1 MARRADPT
9 PGHQRLLGLLAV
21 AGLAAATAFAFGRVF
36 AGRLPTWE
44 LVAAALASVAIA
56 ALFERRGL
64 LLATLASLAGLVLA
78 ITWIVL
84 PQTAWFGLPTLRTL
98 RAVGRSL
105 EYVGQQARL
114 RVAPTPPLPP
124 LMLAAVTAVWTAS
137 FSAHA
142 LAIRAGSPLL
152 AVLPPIALVG
162 FADTVLDDGA
172 RPVYAVVLLCAAL
185 AVIFSDGLRRIRQW
199 GPVWSSS
206 RSHRLGASV
215 KGSRPVAAAVVLAA
229 VLVPGILP
237 GFRSGPL
244 VDVSTDAG
252 EGFGLEPFVSI
263 QSQLDEQEAR
273 DLFEVHA
280 EEGSY
285 WRLYALDQF
294 DGGTFT
300 SSDPLA
306 EERGLQFES
315 PAQLPQRDGNVT
327 PEDAVRRSYVFR
339 TLTQMQA
346 PWLPMPHRTE
356 EITLTDGGFTYDSY
370 LNQAVVDGGLDEGF
384 EYSLKAADV
393 LPTAPELDAASA
405 EFLTPQEYG
414 DFTSV
419 PEPIGGQLE
428 QIARSWTTEAPTAY
442 RQVLEIQRRFQNEFA
457 YDPGVDL
464 VDDGDTDALL
474 RFLTETRVGMC
485 QQFSVAMAAMVR
497 SLGIPARVASGYQSG
512 TETEDGTFLVQT
524 KDAHAWVEVFFP
536 GYGWLPFEPTPGRGV
551 RPAAMVDTYLNP
563 TAPAPSGPDPSA
575 NPEQNPLGPGGAGGE
590 ECEAAGVPGQL
601 CNSDFL
607 NPGAPRGVDALP
619 PGFLPGQ
626 GAAPPLEDESGYS
639 VPYRW
644 ILLGLLVLA
653 GILLIVIPV
662 VKASARRVV
671 LRRSREPREHVLAAY
686 RVFDGEAADI
696 GMGRREGETL
706 EEHRAR
712 LAATVAFSD
721 GHLGRLTDAAERAA
735 YGSTDPTREEA
746 DASVRDAHVAI
757 KDLRKQAGML
767 RRIVGTYRPG
777 L

>member
-84 PQTAWFGLPTLRTL
+84 PQTAWYGLPTLRTL

-105 EYVGQQARL
+105 EYVGQQARV

-206 RSHRLGASV
+206 RSHRLGSSV
-215 KGSRPVAAAVVLAA
+215 RGSRPVAAAVVLAA

-244 VDVSTDAG
+244 VDLSTESG
-252 EGFGLEPFVSI
+252 QGFDMNGFISI
-263 QSQLDEQEAR
+263 QAQLDDDEPV
-273 DLFEVHA
+273 DLFEIDA
-280 EEGSY
+280 EEGRY
-285 WRLYALDQF
+285 WRTRAYDVF
-294 DGGTFT
+294 DGTNF
-300 SSDPLA
+300 SNSDPLSREGALVYSPPA
-306 EERGLQFES
+306 E
-315 PAQLPQRDGNVT
+315 LPPVGEAV
-327 PEDAVRRSYVFR
+327 PEDAPSRSYVFR
-339 TLTQMQA
+339 ILQGTEA
-346 PWLPMPHRTE
+346 PWLPLPQGTE
-356 EITLTDGGFTYDSY
+356 SLNIPVDQIRYDPTDGQV
-370 LNQAVVDGGLDEGF
+370 LVDGGLDEAL
-384 EYSLKAADV
+384 EYSVKARSVVPTPGQLDASSLEMLTREQYGRWADV
-393 LPTAPELDAASA
+393 PDTLDPRIHDLAV
-405 EFLTPQEYG
+405 Q
-414 DFTSV
+414 
-419 PEPIGGQLE
+419 
-428 QIARSWTTEAPTAY
+428 WTEGEANPY
-442 RQVLEIQRRFQNEFA
+442 RQVLAIQRRLQSDFA
-457 YDPGVDL
+457 YDRGVDL
-464 VDDGDTDALL
+464 MGSTDALL
-474 RFLTETRVGMC
+474 EFLTETKVGAC

-497 SLGIPARVASGYQSG
+497 SLGYPARIASGYQAG
-512 TETEDGTFLVQT
+512 TETEDGTFLV
-524 KDAHAWVEVFFP
+524 KSSDAHAWVEVLFP
-536 GYGWLPFEPTPGRGV
+536 DYGWLVFEPTPGRGV

-563 TAPAPSGPDPSA
+563 TAPAPRGPDPSV
-575 NPEQNPLGPGGAGGE
+575 PEPGPLPGGPGGQG
-590 ECEAAGVPGQL
+590 CEGIPGQL
-601 CNSDFL
+601 CNADIL
-607 NPGAPRGVDALP
+607 NPGAPGGADALP
-619 PGFLPGQ
+619 PGFLG
-626 GAAPPLEDESGYS
+626 GGAPPPSLEDESGYS

-644 ILLGLLVLA
+644 ILLGLLALGA
-653 GILLIVIPV
+653 ILLIVIPI

-712 LAATVAFSD
+712 LMATVAFSD
-721 GHLGRLTDAAERAA
+721 GHLGRLTDAAGRAA
-735 YGSTDPTREEA
+735 YGSADPSREEA

-757 KDLRKQAGML
+757 KDLRKQAGLL

>member
-206 RSHRLGASV
+206 RSHRLGSSV

-244 VDVSTDAG
+244 VDVSTDSG
-252 EGFGLEPFVSI
+252 QGFDLNGFISI
-263 QSQLDEQEAR
+263 QAQLDDDEPV
-273 DLFEVHA
+273 DLFEVDA
-280 EEGSY
+280 EEGRY
-285 WRLYALDQF
+285 WRTRAYEVF
-294 DGGTFT
+294 DGANFS
-300 SSDPLA
+300 SSDPLSEEGALVYTPPA
-306 EERGLQFES
+306 E
-315 PAQLPQRDGNVT
+315 LPGGGEAAVPD
-327 PEDAVRRSYVFR
+327 DAPSRSYVFR
-339 TLTQMQA
+339 ILQGTEA
-346 PWLPMPHRTE
+346 PWLPLPQGTE
-356 EITLTDGGFTYDSY
+356 SLNVAVDQFRYDPFDGQV
-370 LNQAVVDGGLDEGF
+370 LVDGGLDAAL
-384 EYSLKAADV
+384 EYSAKARWVA
-393 LPTAPELDAASA
+393 PTPAQLDAASL
-405 EFLTPQEYG
+405 EMLNPEQYG
-414 DFTSV
+414 DWTRV
-419 PEPIGGQLE
+419 PDSLDPRVRELALAWTAAEPN
-428 QIARSWTTEAPTAY
+428 PY
-442 RQVLEIQRRFQNEFA
+442 RKVLAIQDRLRAGADFS
-457 YDPGVDL
+457 YDKNVDL
-464 VDDGDTDALL
+464 MDSSDALL
-474 RFLTETRVGMC
+474 EFLTETRVGAC

-497 SLGIPARVASGYQSG
+497 SLGYPARIASGYQAG
-512 TETEDGTFLVQT
+512 TETEDGTFLV
-524 KDAHAWVEVFFP
+524 KSSDAHAWVEVLFP
-536 GYGWLPFEPTPGRGV
+536 DYGWLAFEPTPGRGV
-551 RPAAMVDTYLNP
+551 RVAAMVDTYLNP
-563 TAPAPSGPDPSA
+563 TAPAEPP
-575 NPEQNPLGPGGAGGE
+575 PGGQGRPGQELSPGAGGADG
-590 ECEAAGVPGQL
+590 CANAGVPGQL

-607 NPGAPRGVDALP
+607 NPGAPGGADALP

-626 GAAPPLEDESGYS
+626 GAGGPTPEDESGYS

-644 ILLGLLVLA
+644 ILLGLLALA
-653 GILLIVIPV
+653 GILLIVIPI